1 MTSHPVACFERLRH
15 GSFIQRTPRPRQ
27 FHWRKQDSERINRM
41 DDRELCD
48 RIAAAMQRN
57 GGAA

>member
-1 MTSHPVACFERLRH
+1 MTTHAVAYFDRMRNER
-15 GSFIQRTPRPRQ
+15 FIQRTPRPPQ
-27 FHWRKQDSERINRM
+27 LHWRRQGSERINRM